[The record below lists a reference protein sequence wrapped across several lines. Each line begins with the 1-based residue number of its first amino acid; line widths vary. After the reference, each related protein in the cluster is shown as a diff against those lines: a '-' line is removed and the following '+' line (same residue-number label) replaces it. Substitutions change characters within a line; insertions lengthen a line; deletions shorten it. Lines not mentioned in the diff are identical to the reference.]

1 MDIDRVRYFCAFAE
15 TGSLVRASELLRI
28 SQPALSKALR
38 QLETEIGCKLAEAD
52 GRGLRLT
59 ASGREFLAS
68 VQPLLNQWMDI
79 PNRLQSANLG
89 QNLRLGSF
97 EVFTTYFLGTLL
109 QHVPQS
115 SIEVHELLPGKL
127 EDAIMRGQVDIGI
140 TYVPIPKSG
149 IRFTEAT
156 QIRMGVFGLKSFQ
169 KTEARKLPFVIPTQP
184 VEGTPSKVVGL
195 DGWPDHLYPRT
206 IAFRVAMM
214 ESAMELCRQ
223 ELAVAYLPEFVAR
236 LHNEQVKAKYELV
249 ELDCSVPVSKRSQS
263 VFIVQ
268 RASDSEDHFVKS
280 TAKALRSLK

>member
-1 MDIDRVRYFCAFAE
+1 MDIDRIRYFCTFAE

-28 SQPALSKALR
+28 SQPALSKALK

-59 ASGREFLAS
+59 AAGRELLKTA
-68 VQPLLNQWMDI
+68 QPLLNQWMDI
-79 PNRLQSANLG
+79 PNRIQGEKLD
-89 QNLRLGSF
+89 QNFSLGSF

-109 QHVPQS
+109 KHLPQS
-115 SIEVHELLPGKL
+115 NVEVHELLPGKL
-127 EDAIMRGQVDIGI
+127 EDAIVRGQVDIGI
-140 TYVPIPKSG
+140 TYIPIPKSG
-149 IRFTEAT
+149 IQFTEAA

-169 KTEARKLPFVIPTQP
+169 NTEARKLPFVIPIQP
-184 VEGTPSKVVGL
+184 MEGTPSKVVGL

-223 ELAVAYLPEFVAR
+223 GLAVAYLPEFVAR
-236 LHNEQVKAKYELV
+236 LHNEQVKSKYELV

-268 RASDSEDHFVKS
+268 RVSEAEGHFAKA